1 MTLRRKV
8 LAAVLAVFLIL
19 TMLTIPMP
27 ALADSRLSGGLI
39 LTREIAVDRPVVT
52 TYTVA
57 LDYRLADWWYVD
69 LVVDQH
75 PIHGVDGDVSMTFY
89 LPEWSGKTVYL
100 SIGARAGLW
109 RSARPPTVYWSIALR
124 F

>member
-1 MTLRRKV
+1 MRRRKA
-8 LAAVLAVFLIL
+8 LAAILAVFLL
-19 TMLTIPMP
+19 LTIPMP
-27 ALADSRLSGGLI
+27 ALAGDGRLSGGLI

-109 RSARPPTVYWSIALR
+109 RSTRPPTVYWSIALR